1 MNPEYANEDVLVIGA
16 GPAGVA
22 TAYALEK
29 AGISYK
35 VIDRADRIGNTWA
48 SLYPSLTLNT
58 SRYFSHMP
66 GKPFPKSYGLFPT
79 GKQYYKYLMDFVNEH
94 DFNIHLGISVNR
106 VSREGDF
113 WRVESSEGTC
123 FYKTVISATGI
134 WNSPIMPEIE
144 GMDNFSGE
152 LYHAKDFQDTNQA
165 KDRRVL
171 VVGNGPTGIDISV
184 AAGDVAKKSYI
195 AIRNGVV
202 MKRRYPLGITHH
214 VWLLLAEKLPD
225 SWCRPLMK
233 WLGSFNFGDTSRYGL
248 KPPPPGSGGMTGYAG
263 DELIKAVKARKVI
276 PVSAPIKFEGNTA
289 ILADGDCL
297 EVDTVIMATGYQP
310 VLHQYLDIEMH
321 YNPDPWKPQS
331 ICDWQIGPN
340 GQRGFPMRDTSTHPN
355 GREILGNP
363 GLFIVGTFYKGKGA
377 MFNFNVEAEIATEQI
392 KPYLA
397 TFKDA
402 MPIIAD

>member
-1 MNPEYANEDVLVIGA
+1 MNPEYAKEDVLVIGA

-22 TAYALEK
+22 TAYALEQ

-35 VIDRADRIGNTWA
+35 VIDRADKIGNTWA
-48 SLYPSLTLNT
+48 SLYPTLTLNT

-66 GKPFPKSYGLFPT
+66 NKPFPQSYGLFPT
-79 GKQYYKYLMDFVNEH
+79 GKQYYAYLMDFVNEH
-94 DFNIHLGISVNR
+94 DFNIHLGISVHR

-113 WRVESSEGTC
+113 WRVESNEGVC
-123 FYKTVISATGI
+123 LYKTVISATGI
-134 WNSPIMPEIE
+134 WNSPIMPDID
-144 GMDNFSGE
+144 GMDDFSGE

-171 VVGNGPTGIDISV
+171 VVGNGPSGIDISV
-184 AAGDVAKKSYI
+184 AAGGVAKKSYI
-195 AIRNGVV
+195 TIRNGVV
-202 MKRRYPLGITHH
+202 MKRRYPLGLPSHA
-214 VWLLLAEKLPD
+214 WLLLAEKLPK

-248 KPPPPGSGGMTGYAG
+248 NPPLPGSGGMTGYAG
-263 DELIKAVKARKVI
+263 DELRKAVKAGKVT
-276 PVSAPIKFEGNTA
+276 PVSAPIKFEGNCA
-289 ILADGDCL
+289 ILADGQQL

-340 GQRGFPMRDTSTHPN
+340 GQRGFPMRDTSDHPN
-355 GREILGNP
+355 GREVLGNP

-377 MFNFNVEAEIATEQI
+377 MFNFNIEAKIAAEQI
-392 KPYLA
+392 KHYLA
-397 TFKDA
+397 KFTE
-402 MPIIAD
+402 PISVIAN

>member
-1 MNPEYANEDVLVIGA
+1 MNPEYAKEDVLVIGA

-35 VIDRADRIGNTWA
+35 IIDRADKIGNTWA
-48 SLYPSLTLNT
+48 SLYPTLTLNT

-79 GKQYYKYLMDFVNEH
+79 GKQYHAYLMDFVNEH
-94 DFNIHLGISVNR
+94 NFNIHLGISVNR
-106 VSREGDF
+106 VSRDGNF

-123 FYKTVISATGI
+123 LYKIVISATGI
-134 WNSPIMPEIE
+134 WNSPIMPDID
-144 GMDNFSGE
+144 GMDEFSGE
-152 LYHAKDFQDTNQA
+152 LYHAHDFQDTNQA

-171 VVGNGPTGIDISV
+171 VVGNGPSGIDISV

-195 AIRNGVV
+195 TIRNGVV
-202 MKRRYPLGITHH
+202 MKRRYPLGLTHH
-214 VWLLLAEKLPD
+214 AWLLLAEKLPE
-225 SWCRPLMK
+225 SCCRPLMK

-248 KPPPPGSGGMTGYAG
+248 NPPPPGSEGMTGYAG
-263 DELIKAVKARKVI
+263 DELLKAVKSGKVT
-276 PVSAPIKFEGNTA
+276 PVSAPIKFEGNYA
-289 ILADGDCL
+289 ILADGERL

-321 YNPDPWKPQS
+321 YNPEPWKAQS

-340 GQRGFPMRDTSTHPN
+340 GQRGFPMRDTSEYPN

-377 MFNFNVEAEIATEQI
+377 MFNFNIEAEIASEQI
-392 KPYLA
+392 KHYLA
-397 TFKDA
+397 EFKGTRK
-402 MPIIAD
+402 